1 MSGEIIR
8 FVRKKLLDKKEPIT
22 FDEAYRVA
30 LLGEEHLLG
39 LVSLSYKVMG
49 EYQGKGIH
57 LCGIMS
63 AKTGNCPEDCAFCAQ
78 SIHSEAPVRVSSII
92 DPSLILKS
100 AKEAEKSGA
109 TEFCIVTSG
118 KGPDKKT
125 FRNVIDAVELIH
137 RYTNLSIGCSLG
149 ILTEEQAKLLSKVG
163 VNRYNHNL
171 ETSRSFFHHI
181 CTTHSY
187 EERVKTATLVK
198 EEGMELCCGGI
209 LGMGESLEQRVE
221 LAFELRDLDPA
232 LVPINFLNPRPGT
245 ALATW
250 SLLTPIEAIK
260 SIALFRLILPQ
271 SILICAGG
279 REVVLRE
286 LQPLALLAGANGL
299 ITGNYLTTQ
308 GRSTEEDL
316 QMLRDLNMPPV
327 KLN

>member
-1 MSGEIIR
+1 MG
-8 FVRKKLLDKKEPIT
+8 
-22 FDEAYRVA
+22 AY
-30 LLGEEHLLG
+30 
-39 LVSLSYKVMG
+39 K
-49 EYQGKGIH
+49 GKGIH

-63 AKTGNCPEDCAFCAQ
+63 AKTGNCPEDCAFCSQ
-78 SIHSEAPVRVSSII
+78 SIHSEGPTLVSSII
-92 DPSLILKS
+92 DPSLILES

-125 FRNVIDAVELIH
+125 FRKVIDAVELIH

-149 ILTEEQAKLLSKVG
+149 ILAGEQAKLLSKAG

-171 ETSRSFFHHI
+171 ETSRSFFPNI

-187 EERVKTATLVK
+187 EERVKTATLVE

-221 LAFELRDLDPA
+221 FAFELRDLDPA

-245 ALATW
+245 ALATE
-250 SLLTPIEAIK
+250 SPLTPIEAIK

-308 GRSTEEDL
+308 GRSTKEDL
-316 QMLRDLNMPPV
+316 QMLRDLNMSPV

>member
-1 MSGEIIR
+1 MSGEIIQ
-8 FVRKKLLDKKEPIT
+8 FVRKKLLDNKEPIT
-22 FDEAYRVA
+22 FDEAYGLA
-30 LLGEEHLLG
+30 LLGEEHLLD

-49 EYQGKGIH
+49 EYKEKAIH
-57 LCGIMS
+57 LCAIIS

-78 SIHSEAPVRVSSII
+78 SIHSEAPVPVSSII

-125 FRNVIDAVELIH
+125 FRKVIDAVDLIH

-149 ILTEEQAKLLSKVG
+149 ILTEEQATLLSKAG

-171 ETSRSFFHHI
+171 ETSRSFFPHI

-198 EEGMELCCGGI
+198 EKGMELCCGGI
-209 LGMGESLEQRVE
+209 LGMGESREQRVE

-245 ALATW
+245 ALATE
-250 SLLTPIEAIK
+250 SPLTPIEAIK

-316 QMLRDLNMPPV
+316 QMLRDLNMPTV

>member
-1 MSGEIIR
+1 
-8 FVRKKLLDKKEPIT
+8 VP
-22 FDEAYRVA
+22 
-30 LLGEEHLLG
+30 
-39 LVSLSYKVMG
+39 
-49 EYQGKGIH
+49 
-57 LCGIMS
+57 
-63 AKTGNCPEDCAFCAQ
+63 
-78 SIHSEAPVRVSSII
+78 VSSII

-125 FRNVIDAVELIH
+125 FRKVIDAVDLIH

-149 ILTEEQAKLLSKVG
+149 ILTEEQAKLLSKAG

-171 ETSRSFFHHI
+171 ETSRSFFPHI

-198 EEGMELCCGGI
+198 EKGMELCCGGI
-209 LGMGESLEQRVE
+209 LGMGESREQRVE

-245 ALATW
+245 ALATK
-250 SLLTPIEAIK
+250 SPLTPIEAIK

-316 QMLRDLNMPPV
+316 QMLRDLNMPTV

>member
-1 MSGEIIR
+1 MSEEIIR
-8 FVRKKLLDKKEPIT
+8 FVTKKLLDNKEPIT
-22 FDEAYRVA
+22 FDEAYRLA
-30 LLGEEHLLG
+30 LLGEEHLLD

-49 EYQGKGIH
+49 AYKGKGIH

-78 SIHSEAPVRVSSII
+78 SINSEAPTLVSSII

-125 FRNVIDAVELIH
+125 FRNVIDAVDLIH

-149 ILTEEQAKLLSKVG
+149 ILTEGQAKLLSKAG

-171 ETSRSFFHHI
+171 ETSRSFFPNI

-221 LAFELRDLDPA
+221 FAFELRDLDPA

-245 ALATW
+245 ALATE
-250 SLLTPIEAIK
+250 SPLTPIEAIK

-316 QMLRDLNMPPV
+316 QMLRDLNMSPA